1 MPGIFETGNL
11 GNPIIDTRSQ
21 PCGISDEKQFGR
33 PTSVDSTGQAR
44 RYEEI
49 F

>member
-1 MPGIFETGNL
+1 MREIFDIGNL
-11 GNPIIDTRSQ
+11 GNPIIDTRRQ
-21 PCGISDEKQFGR
+21 PCGISDEKQFAHS
-33 PTSVDSTGQAR
+33 TSVDSTGQAR